1 MDKQVVA
8 LLIPLTALAI
18 PVAAIVMSGLHK
30 LWRLRVEEARLRSGG
45 GEGTSADELQALQSQ
60 LDNVQRQLS
69 ELNERVDFTERLLTR
84 GRNPESGG
92 EGSRPRP

>member
-1 MDKQVVA
+1 MDNRVVA

-30 LWRLRVEEARLRSGG
+30 
-45 GEGTSADELQALQSQ
+45 
-60 LDNVQRQLS
+60 
-69 ELNERVDFTERLLTR
+69 RVDFTERLLTR
-84 GRNPESGG
+84 GRNPESSG